1 MENFSVK
8 INLSRLNGIKKM
20 KAKSGAEFICIPIKE
35 NYLFEGRTGLFL
47 NLSAFV
53 YKEQK
58 YKDTHYLKNEI
69 PKEIFIKM
77 NDEEK
82 KTPII
87 GTLTPFNFNDNIP
100 MANAGEFEEVSNN
113 NKIKQK
119 TDILGENDDLPF

>member
-1 MENFSVK
+1 MENFNVK
-8 INLSRLNGIKKM
+8 VNLSRLNGIKRLKT
-20 KAKSGAEFICIPIKE
+20 KNGTEFICIPIKE

-58 YKDTHYLKNEI
+58 YQDTHYLKNEI

-87 GTLTPFNFNDNIP
+87 GTLTPFTFNNNIP
-100 MANAGEFEEVSNN
+100 MANAGEFEEMAGG
-113 NKIKQK
+113 KIEQK
-119 TDILGENDDLPF
+119 TDVLGENEDLPF